1 MRTATGSATLSTT
14 TADLRSFSGMMIDE
28 PCISCAASLV
38 YEENEHFSSD
48 SKVGAVPKNDRQGPP
63 QAHTSPF
70 EINKVITPSIPPFLN
85 HGCPPALVFS
95 KTQR

>member
-1 MRTATGSATLSTT
+1 MNIRTATGSATLST

-28 PCISCAASLV
+28 PCISCAASFV

-48 SKVGAVPKNDRQGPP
+48 SKDGAVPKNDRQGPR

-70 EINKVITPSIPPFLN
+70 EINKVHRQFPPS
-85 HGCPPALVFS
+85 S
-95 KTQR
+95 